1 MQENEKETTLKDKN
15 ILKTK
20 KKKGKVLI
28 LIGLVLVAVL
38 ILGLVF
44 YSKIK
49 IKKDSF
55 SSDFLVQGEGKE
67 KGTVIDTRNG
77 LMWVRDPLSNPGG
90 AINEKVNWQEAKK
103 RCEDLDFAG
112 HKDWRLPTI
121 KELISIIDYS
131 KVNPA
136 IDKEIFPNTHSLPYW
151 SSTEYANNSIP
162 AWAVHFSTGLV
173 FNTSKEDT
181 AYFRCVRDIK

>member
-1 MQENEKETTLKDKN
+1 MW
-15 ILKTK
+15 
-20 KKKGKVLI
+20 
-28 LIGLVLVAVL
+28 
-38 ILGLVF
+38 
-44 YSKIK
+44 IK
-49 IKKDSF
+49 
-55 SSDFLVQGEGKE
+55 
-67 KGTVIDTRNG
+67 
-77 LMWVRDPLSNPGG
+77 DPLSNPGG
-90 AINEKVNWQEAKK
+90 SINEKVSWQEAKK

-136 IDKEIFPNTHSLPYW
+136 IDKEIFPNTHTFPYW
-151 SSTEYANNSIP
+151 SSTEYANNPVP
-162 AWAVHFSTGLV
+162 AWVVHFSTGLV